1 MMRQY
6 QAHQGFHG
14 LGAAVIPSYDK
25 QIIIMQAAV
34 LPVTAAQRVRLSDTV
49 VDQLLSALGEGRLV
63 PGSELPAES
72 ELARSFGVS
81 KTVVRE
87 ALGRLA
93 VMGVVHIQQG
103 RPTAVCMP
111 SAAPLTALLDLTL
124 RLRPDGVCQAV
135 ELRRALETEIAG
147 LAAEN
152 ATPLDIE
159 ELRML
164 IERMREHAE
173 GLDTWVEADYA
184 FHRKLAEIS
193 GNELM
198 RFLMQAIE
206 KPARSVMRRLTERHE
221 MRDAQ
226 ASLARHGAI
235 VEAIAAHDPMAARAA
250 MHLHFDASRRIVDAI
265 IKETTA

>member
-1 MMRQY
+1 MNHTL
-6 QAHQGFHG
+6 A
-14 LGAAVIPSYDK
+14 
-25 QIIIMQAAV
+25 

-49 VDQLLSALGEGRLV
+49 VEQLLSALGEGRLV

-93 VMGVVHIQQG
+93 VMGVVSIQQG
-103 RPTAVCMP
+103 RPSTVCMP

-124 RLRPDGVCQAV
+124 RLRPDGLRQAI

-152 ATPLDIE
+152 ATAADID
-159 ELRML
+159 ELRGL
-164 IERMREHAE
+164 IERMREHLE
-173 GLDTWVEADYA
+173 GIDTWVEADYA
-184 FHRKLAEIS
+184 FHQKLGEMS

-198 RFLMQAIE
+198 RFLMQAIA
-206 KPARSVMRRLTERHE
+206 KPAREAMRRLQVRRE
-221 MRDAQ
+221 MRDAR
-226 ASLARHGAI
+226 ATLARHVAI
-235 VEAIAAHDPMAARAA
+235 VDAVAARDPAAAKAA
-250 MHLHFDASRRIVDAI
+250 MQVHFDASRKIVDVITREAPRAGDAPARPDAAG
-265 IKETTA
+265 EPLPDSPSRTRRRHP

>member
-1 MMRQY
+1 
-6 QAHQGFHG
+6 
-14 LGAAVIPSYDK
+14 
-25 QIIIMQAAV
+25 MQAAV

-49 VDQLLSALGEGRLV
+49 VDQLLSALGEGRLA
-63 PGSELPAES
+63 PDAELPAES

-103 RPTAVCMP
+103 RPTTVCMP

-124 RLRPDGVCQAV
+124 RLRPDGVRQAI

-152 ATPLDIE
+152 ATPRDID
-159 ELRML
+159 ELRAL
-164 IERMREHAE
+164 LGRMREHLD
-173 GLDTWVEADYA
+173 GIDTWVEADYA
-184 FHRKLAEIS
+184 FHRKLGEIS

-206 KPARSVMRRLTERHE
+206 KPAREAMRRLQVRRE

-226 ASLARHGAI
+226 ATLARHVAI
-235 VEAIAAHDPMAARAA
+235 VDAIAAHNPMAAKAA
-250 MHLHFDASRRIVDAI
+250 MHVHFDASRKIVDTI

>member
-1 MMRQY
+1 MI
-6 QAHQGFHG
+6 
-14 LGAAVIPSYDK
+14 GAPASP
-25 QIIIMQAAV
+25 

-49 VDQLLSALGEGRLV
+49 VDQLLSAIGEGRLV

-103 RPTAVCMP
+103 RPTTVCMP

-124 RLRPDGVCQAV
+124 RLRPDGVRQAM
-135 ELRRALETEIAG
+135 ELRRALESEIAG

-152 ATPLDIE
+152 ATAQDIAN
-159 ELRML
+159 LRGL
-164 IERMREHAE
+164 LGRMREHLD
-173 GLDTWVEADYA
+173 GIDTWVEADYA
-184 FHRKLAEIS
+184 FHQKLGEIS

-206 KPARSVMRRLTERHE
+206 KPAREAMRRLQVRRE
-221 MRDAQ
+221 MRDVQ
-226 ASLARHGAI
+226 ATLARHVAI
-235 VEAIAAHDPMAARAA
+235 VDAIAAHDPMAAKAA
-250 MHLHFDASRRIVDAI
+250 MHMHFDASRKIVDTI

>member
-1 MMRQY
+1 MIGTP
-6 QAHQGFHG
+6 A
-14 LGAAVIPSYDK
+14 PP
-25 QIIIMQAAV
+25 

-49 VDQLLSALGEGRLV
+49 VDQLLSAIGEGRLA

-103 RPTAVCMP
+103 RPTTVCMP

-124 RLRPDGVCQAV
+124 RLRPDGVRQAM
-135 ELRRALETEIAG
+135 ELRRALESEIAG

-152 ATPLDIE
+152 ATAQDIVN
-159 ELRML
+159 LRGL
-164 IERMREHAE
+164 LGRMREHLD
-173 GLDTWVEADYA
+173 GIDTWVEADYA
-184 FHRKLAEIS
+184 FHQKLGEIS

-206 KPARSVMRRLTERHE
+206 KPAREAMRRLQVRRE
-221 MRDAQ
+221 MRDVQ
-226 ASLARHGAI
+226 ATLARHVAI
-235 VEAIAAHDPMAARAA
+235 VDAIAAHDPMAAKAA
-250 MHLHFDASRRIVDAI
+250 MHMHFDASRKIVDTI

>member
-1 MMRQY
+1 
-6 QAHQGFHG
+6 
-14 LGAAVIPSYDK
+14 
-25 QIIIMQAAV
+25 
-34 LPVTAAQRVRLSDTV
+34 VRLSDTV
-49 VDQLLSALGEGRLV
+49 VDQLLSAIGEGRLA

-103 RPTAVCMP
+103 RPTTVCMP

-124 RLRPDGVCQAV
+124 RLRPDGVRQAM
-135 ELRRALETEIAG
+135 ELRRALESEIAG

-152 ATPLDIE
+152 ATAQDIVN
-159 ELRML
+159 LRGL
-164 IERMREHAE
+164 LGRMREHLD
-173 GLDTWVEADYA
+173 GIDTWVEADYA
-184 FHRKLAEIS
+184 FHQKLGEIS

-206 KPARSVMRRLTERHE
+206 KPAREAMRRLQVRRE
-221 MRDAQ
+221 MRDVQ
-226 ASLARHGAI
+226 ATLARHVAI
-235 VEAIAAHDPMAARAA
+235 VDAIAAHDPMAAKAA
-250 MHLHFDASRRIVDAI
+250 MHMHFDASRKIVDTI

>member
-1 MMRQY
+1 MQC
-6 QAHQGFHG
+6 AASKGF
-14 LGAAVIPSYDK
+14 LGESRFDNHSYDK

-49 VDQLLSALGEGRLV
+49 VDQLLSALGEGRLA
-63 PGSELPAES
+63 PGAELPAES

-103 RPTAVCMP
+103 RPTTVCMP

-124 RLRPDGVCQAV
+124 RLRPDGVRQAI

-152 ATPLDIE
+152 ATPHDID
-159 ELRML
+159 ELHAL
-164 IERMREHAE
+164 LGRMREHAE

-198 RFLMQAIE
+198 HFLMQAIE
-206 KPARSVMRRLTERHE
+206 KPAREAMRRLTERRE
-221 MRDAQ
+221 MRNAP
-226 ASLARHGAI
+226 ATLARHVAI
-235 VEAIAAHDPMAARAA
+235 VEAIAARDPTAAKAA
-250 MHLHFDASRRIVDAI
+250 MHVHFDASRRIVHAI
-265 IKETTA
+265 IKETTK

>member
-1 MMRQY
+1 MI
-6 QAHQGFHG
+6 
-14 LGAAVIPSYDK
+14 GAPASP
-25 QIIIMQAAV
+25 

-49 VDQLLSALGEGRLV
+49 VDQLLTAIGEGRLV

-103 RPTAVCMP
+103 RPTTVCMP

-124 RLRPDGVCQAV
+124 RLRPDGVRQAM
-135 ELRRALETEIAG
+135 ELRRALESEIAG

-152 ATPLDIE
+152 ATAQDIANLRGLLGRMCEHLDGI
-159 ELRML
+159 
-164 IERMREHAE
+164 
-173 GLDTWVEADYA
+173 DTWVEADYA
-184 FHRKLAEIS
+184 FHQKLGEIS

-206 KPARSVMRRLTERHE
+206 KPAREAMRRLQVRRE
-221 MRDAQ
+221 MRDVQ
-226 ASLARHGAI
+226 ATLARHVAI
-235 VEAIAAHDPMAARAA
+235 VDAIAAHDPMAAKAA
-250 MHLHFDASRRIVDAI
+250 MHMHFDASRKIVDTI